1 LAVLEQTID
10 MLENSQRDSIPP
22 HEPDQ
27 KEEKLPNSESSDP
40 AWFDGKK
47 IDETLFGRY
56 LITRHPMKCLNG
68 ILYDIDGTVN
78 EQKLQKEIY
87 DMISPFVKCNVAKN
101 VSKLLDAV
109 KICAFCED
117 LPIQTDRIHVAN
129 GTLYLN
135 GSFTDEKQFCRNRL
149 PVRYD
154 PDSPA
159 PLLWLRFLSELLEE
173 DDIPTL
179 QEFMG
184 YALIPSNKAQKM
196 MLITGNGGEGKSR
209 IGRVLRAILGDN
221 MNTSSIQKLATNRF
235 APADQEGILLM
246 LDDDMKM
253 EALSETNILKAIVT
267 MEDKLDLERKGKQST
282 QGIIYVRILGLGNG
296 SLSSLYDRSEGFYR
310 RQLCL
315 VVKDKDPNRIDN
327 PELGEKLIEEAES
340 IFLWCLE
347 GLHRLIEHNYAFTIS
362 EKSRKR
368 MEEARKDDNNILD
381 FIESS
386 GYIMF
391 EEGTTA
397 TSKKL
402 YTAYKMWCDDNA
414 EKPLGIRSFT
424 TFLKSNADRLNITYD
439 KNLSTE
445 YAKNA
450 RGYHG
455 VFVKVRTEG
464 YG

>member
-1 LAVLEQTID
+1 MGPQTIP
-10 MLENSQRDSIPP
+10 QTA
-22 HEPDQ
+22 Q
-27 KEEKLPNSESSDP
+27 KEEKPPDTECEDP
-40 AWFDGKK
+40 DWFDGKK
-47 IDETLFGRY
+47 VDETAFGRH
-56 LITRHPMKCLNG
+56 LLSLHPLKCLNG
-68 ILYDIDGTVN
+68 VLYDVNGIIN
-78 EQKLQKEIY
+78 EQRLQKEIY
-87 DMISPFVKCNVAKN
+87 DMVTPYIKSGVAKT
-101 VSKLLDAV
+101 VSRLLDAV
-109 KICAFCED
+109 KISAFCEE
-117 LPIQTDRIHVAN
+117 LPLQTDRIHVAN
-129 GTLYLN
+129 GTIHLD
-135 GSFTDEKQFCRNRL
+135 GTFSGEKQFCRNRL
-149 PVRYD
+149 PVRYV
-154 PDSPA
+154 PDAPA
-159 PLLWLRFLSELLEE
+159 PEIWLRFLSELLEE

-184 YALIPSNKAQKM
+184 YILIPSNKAQKM

-221 MNTSSIQKLATNRF
+221 MTTSSIQKLAANRF

-253 EALSETNILKAIVT
+253 EALSETNVLKAIVT

-315 VVKDKDPNRIDN
+315 VVKDKDPDRVDD
-327 PELGEKLIEEAES
+327 PGLGEKLILEAEG

-347 GLHRLIEHNYAFTIS
+347 GLHRLIENDYAFTIS
-362 EKSRKR
+362 EKSRKM
-368 MEEARKDDNNILD
+368 MEEARKDDENLLD
-381 FIESS
+381 FVESS

-391 EEGTTA
+391 EKGTVA

-402 YTAYKMWCDDNA
+402 YIAYKMWCDDNA
-414 EKPLGIRSFT
+414 EKPFGEKHFSS
-424 TFLKSNADRLNITYD
+424 FLKKNANKLNISYD
-439 KNLSTE
+439 KNISTE
-445 YAKNA
+445 YGKTA

-455 VFVKVRTEG
+455 VFVKVRTDG